1 MFNVLKYSLVLL
13 TLLSCGCAQ
22 KNAAGPTTPVDFD
35 SLLSAMTNLNTFA
48 EAPIGDSYL
57 ESSYDRTGGNKD
69 WGEFYEAEPS
79 GRFTL
84 LDLEGPGYISR
95 FWIAS
100 FAAERWMF
108 FIDGES
114 EPRLDLAK
122 DDLFGEKF
130 PFHAP
135 LAGKSGGGRYSLVPI
150 PFSKSLRVEVV
161 PTSLKRAN
169 RNYFQINYTLLNQ
182 PSKSVESFPVALSVA
197 QSNHVVAVN
206 QSLSGHDELMQQLV
220 KENLS
225 EVKTQKLE
233 VGDSLSIWQD
243 EGAGL
248 LESFAIRIDEP
259 TADAA
264 MSQELLRTLRLQ
276 MYWDGASHP
285 SVDVPLGDFFC
296 NPFYFRSFTSMA
308 LGRVDDAF
316 VCRFPMPYAQGAR
329 CVLVN
334 KSKGPVSI
342 SAGAQGDV
350 NESKGL
356 TRKFHAMW
364 RASTKSGIPFQMMS
378 TSGSGHFI
386 GLFLNAIGQDGSW
399 NILEGDEILR
409 PDPGVRAAQLGT
421 GLEDYFSGA
430 YYYTSLFDL
439 PLHGLIEKGAMRTDQ
454 YRFHMLDAVPFDKSF
469 NAGIEFGHGNQAKG
483 YLSSVAYWYADEPA
497 SASLYTSKEHLLLR
511 PKDRFELHGLMAQLF
526 LLERGGLY
534 HDAAD
539 RMSFFAKRY
548 AGQPWA
554 DLLKARALGYREFD
568 EGFAALKGDYMNMTN
583 SAFAGA
589 AQTAKDRL
597 WLEEDKSN
605 SLLGIHAIGRYKLYL
620 DGKLIGEGEGKGELR
635 VFRTSLSKGAHSWEI
650 DIEPTHQGSFFTLC
664 QRTSDGD
671 IFSEGDWEI
680 LETTALEGRA
690 LPESFEGNQVLPNMT
705 VWAFNPNAYIG
716 MQSPGVAV
724 TLWRFFEAQPFLRRV
739 RLKKEWSTDDAVKK
753 VSARELQRS
762 DEEEKA
768 NAVN

>member
-13 TLLSCGCAQ
+13 SLLSFGCSQ
-22 KNAAGPTTPVDFD
+22 NKGPSATTPVSFD
-35 SLLSAMTNLNTFA
+35 SLLAAMTNLNTFA
-48 EAPIGDSYL
+48 KAPLGDSYL

-84 LDLEGPGYISR
+84 LDLKGPGYISR

-100 FAAERWMF
+100 FAADGWMF

-122 DDLFGEKF
+122 DDLFGDKF
-130 PFHAP
+130 PFATP

-150 PFSKSLRVEVV
+150 PFSKSLRIEVV

-182 PSKSVESFPVALSVA
+182 PSKTVESFPLALTAA

-206 QSLSGHDELMQQLV
+206 NSLSGHDEAMQAIVSETLSGV
-220 KENLS
+220 DS
-225 EVKTQKLE
+225 EVVE
-233 VGDSLSIWQD
+233 VGKELSIWQD
-243 EGAGL
+243 EGAGI
-248 LESFAIRIDEP
+248 LEAFSIRIDTP
-259 TADAA
+259 SADEV

-276 MYWDGASHP
+276 MYWDGSSNP

-296 NPFYFRSFTSMA
+296 NPFYLRSFASMPLA
-308 LGRVDDAF
+308 RVDDAF

-334 KSKGPVSI
+334 KSNIPVSI
-342 SAGAQGDV
+342 SVGAQGDI
-350 NESKGL
+350 NSSKGL
-356 TRKFHAMW
+356 SRKFHAVW
-364 RASTKSGIPFQMMS
+364 RASSKSGTPFQMMT

-469 NAGIEFGHGNQAKG
+469 NASIEFGHGNQAKG
-483 YLSSVAYWYADEPA
+483 YLSSVSYWYADEVA
-497 SASLYTSKEHLLLR
+497 SASLYASREHLLMR
-511 PKDRFELHGLMAQLF
+511 PKDRFELQGLMAQLF

-534 HDAAD
+534 KDAAE

-548 AGQPWA
+548 ETQPWA
-554 DLLKARALGYREFD
+554 DLLRARALGYREYD
-568 EGFAALKGDYMNMTN
+568 EGFEALKAEYEQMSKST
-583 SAFAGA
+583 FAPA
-589 AQTAKDRL
+589 AQAAKDRL
-597 WLEEDKSN
+597 WMDEDESN
-605 SLLGIHAIGRYKLYL
+605 SLLGIHALGKYKLFL
-620 DGKLIGEGEGKGELR
+620 DGQQVAEGNGTGELR
-635 VFRTSLSKGAHSWEI
+635 VHRTSIIKGSHSWEV
-650 DIEPTHQGSFFTLC
+650 DFEPNRQGSFFSLC
-664 QRTSDGD
+664 QRTSSGD
-671 IFSEGDWEI
+671 IVSDGKWTNLEATAQAGREI
-680 LETTALEGRA
+680 
-690 LPESFEGNQVLPNMT
+690 PESFEGNQVLPNMT
-705 VWAFNPNAYIG
+705 VWAFEPNAYVG
-716 MQSPGVAV
+716 MQSPGVSHM
-724 TLWRFFEAQPFLRRV
+724 LWRFFEAQPLVKRV
-739 RLKKEWSTDDAVKK
+739 RLKKQWSTDDAVRQ
-753 VSARELQRS
+753 VSAKELERS
-762 DEEEKA
+762 EEEEKA